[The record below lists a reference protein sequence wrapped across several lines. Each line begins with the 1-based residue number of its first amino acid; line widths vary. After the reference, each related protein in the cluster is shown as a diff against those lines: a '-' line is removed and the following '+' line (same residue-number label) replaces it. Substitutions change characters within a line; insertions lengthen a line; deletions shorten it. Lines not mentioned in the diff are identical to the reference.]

1 MHCTLETDIHIPRLG
16 FHFHIFTLP
25 FKILLLAGE
34 RGGGYFWTGNTISS
48 VQILEE
54 SSQKYFMQEDS
65 YLKQGM
71 H

>member
-34 RGGGYFWTGNTISS
+34 RGGYFWTGNTISS